1 VVQVARLM
9 DDEPGPWRE
18 RVDALERGGKLDGKL
33 ATSLRD
39 LEPRLAPG
47 AGQKIRVA
55 ELGTGMRFIEP
66 LRARE
71 GTVLVPRGVPVN
83 ALLLARLSGADVTGE
98 AVVAFDLE
106 STPTPLPFPASA

>member
-1 VVQVARLM
+1 
-9 DDEPGPWRE
+9 
-18 RVDALERGGKLDGKL
+18 LERGGKLDGKL

-47 AGQKIRVA
+47 AGRPIAVSQLRP
-55 ELGTGMRFIEP
+55 GMRFTEP

-71 GTVLVPRGVPVN
+71 GTLLVPGGVPVN